1 MFITKRI
8 VECLI
13 EAGARPATP
22 GEFTKR
28 AFLNGRVDLVQA
40 EAIADLIRSQSDRA
54 QQVSISQLE
63 GNLSARLLAI
73 RSQLMEL
80 AGLLELEL
88 DFTEEGIELIG
99 KNTFVG
105 RLRHIIDEVDGLKK
119 TYKYGKVLRDG
130 LKVALVGIPNAGKS
144 SLLNALLKRERAIVT
159 DIPGTTRD
167 FIEEKII
174 IDGVLFRLTDTAGL
188 RDTEDLIEKEGIR
201 KTWEV
206 INHSDI
212 IVLVHDVTKKFMR
225 YELEFLNTVRNKN
238 LSITSVILANNKID
252 MEHGDIIIPD
262 RIDKT
267 CIVHTSAIDSKGV
280 EDLKR
285 ILLKQIPQEMK
296 YEGKEPVSITNHR
309 HYSAL
314 VQARDRLA
322 NSLQSIEE
330 GLSEEFITVDLRAA
344 LDSIG
349 EIVGLVTSEEI
360 LNNIFKSFCIG
371 K

>member
-1 MFITKRI
+1 M
-8 VECLI
+8 
-13 EAGARPATP
+13 
-22 GEFTKR
+22 
-28 AFLNGRVDLVQA
+28 
-40 EAIADLIRSQSDRA
+40 
-54 QQVSISQLE
+54 
-63 GNLSARLLAI
+63 
-73 RSQLMEL
+73 
-80 AGLLELEL
+80 
-88 DFTEEGIELIG
+88 
-99 KNTFVG
+99 
-105 RLRHIIDEVDGLKK
+105 
-119 TYKYGKVLRDG
+119 
-130 LKVALVGIPNAGKS
+130 
-144 SLLNALLKRERAIVT
+144 
-159 DIPGTTRD
+159 
-167 FIEEKII
+167 
-174 IDGVLFRLTDTAGL
+174 
-188 RDTEDLIEKEGIR
+188 IEKEGIR